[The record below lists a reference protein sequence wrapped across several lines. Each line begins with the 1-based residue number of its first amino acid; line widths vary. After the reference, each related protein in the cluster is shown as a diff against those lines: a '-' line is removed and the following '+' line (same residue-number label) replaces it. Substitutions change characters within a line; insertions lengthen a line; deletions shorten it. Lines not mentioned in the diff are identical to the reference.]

1 MPKQLILRPAA
12 DDDLA
17 RAVVTDRLSGPQPLT
32 YLPGGPVRVGVIDW
46 AATEHTIT
54 PAIAPTR
61 LTPSSI
67 ANVTRPGATN
77 ARAGDVVEIVPAT
90 FAGRP
95 TPTATYRLEV
105 DTDTVLD
112 VTDSMVPVDG
122 KLRYTVPALVEG
134 GMLRFSDEAESIA
147 GALSH
152 VLTTFPLVTAEL
164 SVDRQPAVVA
174 AIEGKRIGEM
184 FDLGE
189 YSSSTGAV
197 TVSAVYKSG
206 STTVTATNVP
216 AAGAV
221 VSVTI
226 TVTDDAGS
234 DPITRVLSATV
245 TSTVAVVSVGGELA
259 VDMPDGSTQ
268 PVTITSEPWAA
279 RGTWPVQVSAA
290 ALAAGPINLVKPRL
304 VGDGT
309 PAVGE
314 TLAVEGGLWGYD
326 AAGPMPSVT
335 AQVQRDGVDVI
346 GATGASYVIAEADQ
360 GKTLTVIER
369 AVTQAGLVTAV
380 SAGIA
385 VPAAPVTSGFSDTFE
400 RADGLLIDSPTWTTV
415 NGNPLRLI
423 GGKVRQPVE
432 NAGLT
437 SAARCNAVCPQNI
450 RVWGIIGTKPTA
462 GTMSL
467 FGRIQGDSLS
477 KSFQLSW
484 RSNNSFTIRYSAG
497 SSYVALLLASATATV
512 KAGDRI
518 EFEITSVGDV
528 HTLAGKIN
536 GVSLVSGSYTSA
548 VLTPAGRAGLG
559 FADGNDTG
567 VWESFGIEEI

>member
-17 RAVVTDRLSGPQPLT
+17 RAVVADDLGSGPQSLT
-32 YLPGGPVRVGVIDW
+32 YLAGGPVRVGVIDW
-46 AATEHTIT
+46 ADGQQTIT

-67 ANVTRPGATN
+67 ANVSRPGATN
-77 ARAGDVVEIVPAT
+77 ARAGDVVEITPAT

-164 SVDRQPAVVA
+164 SVDRPPMVA
-174 AIEGKRIGEM
+174 GATEGRSIGEM
-184 FDLGE
+184 FDLGD
-189 YSSSTGAV
+189 YSSSAGEV
-197 TVSAVYKSG
+197 TVSAVYKVG
-206 STTVTATNVP
+206 TTTVTATTVP

-245 TSTVAVVSVGGELA
+245 TATVAVVSVGGELA

-290 ALAAGPINLVKPRL
+290 ALAAGPLNLVKPRL
-304 VGDGT
+304 VGT

-326 AAGPMPSVT
+326 AAGQMPSVT

-423 GGKVRQPVE
+423 GGNVRQPVE

-548 VLTPAGRAGLG
+548 VLTPAGQAGLG
-559 FADGNDTG
+559 FTDGNDTG